1 MNNTLVPAAP
11 APIDSTPP
19 SFEIVI
25 GLIAL
30 VLGLAAVV
38 VGIAQYLQTR
48 AAKRRHSDTESGI
61 EMPIVPSRHSDTDSV
76 RSDPR

>member
-1 MNNTLVPAAP
+1 MNNTVVPAGP

-19 SFEIVI
+19 PFEIVI

-30 VLGLAAVV
+30 VVALAAVV
-38 VGIAQYLQTR
+38 VSIAQYLQER

-61 EMPIVPSRHSDTDSV
+61 ELSVVPSHHSDTDSV
-76 RSDPR
+76 RSVFR